1 MQVWLLP
8 SGKLKFGIHSAPL
21 FNHPKSKSMKKLY
34 FSLAALSGVVVIVA
48 AFTSPQTKKPIAAA
62 AIQSIS
68 AITFSPDGIL
78 FIGDS
83 KGATVFAAATKDKKQ
98 NAPAEIKNIDKKIA
112 AALGTDVA
120 NITITDIAVNPVSKQ
135 LYIAVQTKE
144 GDPVLMKLEDGTLQ
158 SVSLKDLASTST
170 ALNNAPAEDA
180 KDNRGRS
187 LRVSSITDLG
197 YADGKVLVSG
207 LSNHEFSSSLKSI
220 PYPFTA
226 KQDETT
232 LEIYHAAHGRYETT
246 APVKTF
252 TTATINNKKY
262 IVASYTCTPLVLFP
276 IDELK
281 PGTHVKGRTVAEMGS
296 GNTPV
301 DMFSVGEGKD
311 AYLVIAN
318 TRYPLAKVDYKNL
331 AAFEGT
337 LTAPVQGTAGVAF
350 TATKLTNVLQMD
362 KVDNKQVVMIQKK
375 ENGDVDLFTTNEG
388 TF

>member
-1 MQVWLLP
+1 
-8 SGKLKFGIHSAPL
+8 
-21 FNHPKSKSMKKLY
+21 MKKFY
-34 FSLAALSGVVVIVA
+34 FCLAIVA
-48 AFTSPQTKKPIAAA
+48 ASLVLIAAFTAPNSKKPAAVA
-62 AIQSIS
+62 GIKSIS
-68 AITFSPDGIL
+68 AISFSPEGVL

-83 KGATVFAAATKDKKQ
+83 KSATVFAVSTKDKKQ
-98 NAPAEIKNIDKKIA
+98 TAAPIEIKNIDQKIA
-112 AALGTDVA
+112 AALGTEVA
-120 NITITDIAVNPVSKQ
+120 NVTITDMAVNPISRQ
-135 LYIAVQTKE
+135 LYISVQTKE
-144 GDPVLMKLEDGTLQ
+144 GDPVLLKLEGDKLNA
-158 SVSLKDLASTST
+158 VALKDLAVTSV

-187 LRVSSITDLG
+187 LRISSITDLG

-226 KQDETT
+226 KQDEST

-246 APVKTF
+246 APVRTF

-276 IDELK
+276 MDDLK
-281 PGTHVKGRTVAEMGS
+281 SGMHVKGRTVAEMGS
-296 GNTPV
+296 GNSPV

-318 TRYPLAKVDYKNL
+318 TRYPLARVDYKNL

-337 LTAPVQGTAGVAF
+337 LTEPVKGTAGVAF
-350 TATKLTNVLQMD
+350 TATTLTNVLQMD
-362 KVDNKQVVMIQKK
+362 KLENNQLVMIQKK
-375 ENGDVDLFTTNEG
+375 ANGDIDLFTTNEKS
-388 TF
+388 F